1 MQKADI
7 KKHEDQ
13 LRKFTELLLEWNK
26 THNLVSRKTTQNI
39 NEHIEDSL
47 LAAPL
52 LRDNIMDLG
61 SGGGFPGIPI
71 AITNPQKKVY
81 LVERRQTK
89 AAFLLNTTNQLELD
103 NTKVIHTDSRELK
116 AHELGE
122 NLDIVARA
130 FGSPKNTIKA
140 IKSLLKT
147 PGTRLKIM
155 KTAPAPEPEEIP
167 QNYEVEKIEE
177 INLKGKDKGRIL
189 VTIRNKEP

>member
-26 THNLVSRKTTQNI
+26 THNLVSRKTTQKI

-52 LRDNIMDLG
+52 LRENIMDLG

-81 LVERRQTK
+81 LVERRQAK
-89 AAFLLNTTNQLELD
+89 AAFLLNTTNQLELQ
-103 NTKVIHTDSRELK
+103 NTKVINADTRELK
-116 AHELGE
+116 AHDFAE

-130 FGSPKNTIKA
+130 FGSLNSTIDATKG
-140 IKSLLKT
+140 LLKT
-147 PGTRLKIM
+147 PGTQLKIM
-155 KTAPAPEPEEIP
+155 KTMPAPDLKEIP
-167 QNYEVEKIEE
+167 ENYEIEKIEE

-189 VTIRNKEP
+189 VTIRTKEP